1 MDDVISIVSV
11 TMEADE
17 NGIEQET
24 KATREVFCSVESVT
38 RAEFF
43 EGGRAGLNPEYVFI
57 VFAADYHGEPI
68 IIYKEKA
75 YAVYR
80 TYHVPGTDYM
90 ELYAERKGGTNGK
103 GNAY

>member
-1 MDDVISIVSV
+1 MDDVISIISV
-11 TMEADE
+11 MREVDE

-24 KATREVFCSVESVT
+24 NESREVFCKVESVT

-57 VFAADYHGEPI
+57 VFALDYHGEPMI
-68 IIYKEKA
+68 VYHGKT
-75 YAVYR
+75 YSVYR

-103 GNAY
+103 GDAY